1 MKVIETK
8 LPGLILI
15 TPRLF
20 NDDRGSFSETYNKAA
35 FEKVGISADFIQ
47 DNRSHSRPVGTVR
60 GLHFQTPPY
69 AQAKLVSV
77 QRGRI
82 FDVAIDLRRSSP
94 TFLQHVAAELT
105 ADGGEQLFI
114 PAGFAHGFCTMEPD
128 TVVTYKVDAYYAPA
142 HEGGLHWRT
151 RELGI
156 DWPCSADDGILSPK
170 DAMLPDHIDS
180 EACFP

>member
-8 LPGLILI
+8 IPGLILI

-20 NDDRGSFSETYNKAA
+20 NDDRGSFSETYNRSS
-35 FEKVGISADFIQ
+35 FEKIGIGANFIQ
-47 DNRSHSRPVGTVR
+47 DNRSHSRPVGTIR
-60 GLHFQTPPY
+60 GLHFQTPPF

-94 TFLQHVAAELT
+94 TFLQHVSVELT
-105 ADGGEQLFI
+105 ADGGEQFFI
-114 PAGFAHGFCTMEPD
+114 PAGFAHGFCTLEPD

-142 HEGGLHWRT
+142 HEGGLHWQT
-151 RELGI
+151 PELGI
-156 DWPCSADDGILSPK
+156 DWPCRADAGILSPK
-170 DAMLPDHIDS
+170 DAVLPNRIDP
-180 EACFP
+180 ETCFP